1 MVFEN
6 LSNYYKNKK
15 ILITGAAFIG
25 VHLIEKLIRLNP
37 KFIRI
42 INLTDRHKSNLKRF
56 LKDIDF
62 RTLDLRSLDNALT
75 ATKNIDIVF
84 HLACA
89 HGGRGYVELK
99 QYETATNFLLD
110 GAVFQACLKNNVE
123 KIFYASSGCVYP
135 LYLQKDYN
143 NKVYLKESNVIS
155 PYDADNI
162 YGWAKLMG
170 EFVLKEYYKS
180 YGLKSAIGRLFTVY
194 GPYASESHAVM
205 ANIAKALIKQD
216 PFEVWG
222 DGNQIRNWTYV
233 EDIVDGIL
241 KLTAKIDDATPINL
255 GTKEKITVKEMISLI
270 FKYTDFQPKKIIFN
284 KKMPVG
290 PKNRVADNSL
300 AKKILNWQPK
310 YSFYK
315 GLKKTINWYIKNKN
329 IAYIKKYI
337 KKILI

>member
-1 MVFEN
+1 MIKIN
-6 LSNYYKNKK
+6 NYFKNKK
-15 ILITGAAFIG
+15 ILITGASFIG
-25 VHLIEKLIRLNP
+25 VHLLEKLIKFNP
-37 KFIRI
+37 KSIKI
-42 INLTDRHKSNLKRF
+42 VNLSNKHKNNLKNY
-56 LKDIDF
+56 LKYIDF
-62 RTLDLRSLDNALT
+62 QPLDLRDIKNSQK

-110 GAVFQACLKNNVE
+110 GSIFKACLENNVE

-135 LYLQKDYN
+135 LYLQKNYN
-143 NKVYLKESNVIS
+143 NKVYLKESDVRS

-194 GPYASESHAVM
+194 GPYASETHAVM

-310 YSFYK
+310 YSFEQ
-315 GLKKTINWYIKNKN
+315 GLKKTISWYIKNKN
-329 IAYIKKYI
+329 IAYIKKNL